1 MPRARQLSTRLIASE
16 RQEACSS
23 PASHAF
29 LMSSISSLC
38 CGERRSNQFGGFRF
52 SQAPAATA
60 SRRLD
65 EPIAEGVEDAGE
77 VAANLGDGF
86 F

>member
-1 MPRARQLSTRLIASE
+1 LI
-16 RQEACSS
+16 
-23 PASHAF
+23 
-29 LMSSISSLC
+29 SSISSRC
-38 CGERRSNQFGGFRF
+38 VAVRRSNQFGGFRF
-52 SQAPAATA
+52 SETLAATA

-65 EPIAEGVEDAGE
+65 EPVAEGVEDAGE